1 MGLPTFLNFNK
12 NIQKHAMT
20 VGVILTLYTI
30 FTLLIGVAWLIEI
43 KEKASLYKL
52 DFRVDLTG
60 IRTINPRTAGFWE
73 KEGFLVMGIGF
84 AILAVLYWITYLMV
98 SICLLSLYS
107 TLETSSNSHFPAHVL
122 YRQRQRLLLAVFI
135 GLMVIIVTLNIIG
148 MVAAGLKLK
157 FVLACVV
164 MFGLRK

>member
-43 KEKASLYKL
+43 KEQASLYKL

-60 IRTINPRTAGFWE
+60 IRTINPRMAGFWE

-84 AILAVLYWITYLMV
+84 AILAVLYWITYLM
-98 SICLLSLYS
+98 
-107 TLETSSNSHFPAHVL
+107 
-122 YRQRQRLLLAVFI
+122 RQRLLLAVFI
-135 GLMVIIVTLNIIG
+135 GLMVIIVTLNVIG

-164 MFGLRK
+164 MFGLPVNVYMLVVALQLHKSKFIFTPRQQG

>member
-60 IRTINPRTAGFWE
+60 IRTINPRTASFWE

-84 AILAVLYWITYLMV
+84 AILAVLYWITYLM
-98 SICLLSLYS
+98 
-107 TLETSSNSHFPAHVL
+107 
-122 YRQRQRLLLAVFI
+122 RQRLLLAVFI

-164 MFGLRK
+164 MFGLPVNVYMLVVALQLHKSKFIFTPRQQG